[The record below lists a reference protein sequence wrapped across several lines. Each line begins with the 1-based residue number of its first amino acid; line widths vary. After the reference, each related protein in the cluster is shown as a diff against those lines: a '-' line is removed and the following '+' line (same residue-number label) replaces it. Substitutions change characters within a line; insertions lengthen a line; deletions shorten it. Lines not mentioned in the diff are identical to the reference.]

1 MPILPS
7 IHLLGDESDGS
18 LLHGSGAIAI
28 VTPLFRLE
36 RLGSIPGARVT
47 RPGGGIGRRASL
59 RC

>member
-1 MPILPS
+1 MPILPL
-7 IHLLGDESDGS
+7 IPLLGDESTGS
-18 LLHGSGAIAI
+18 LLRESEAIAI

-36 RLGSIPGARVT
+36 RLGSLHSARVT